1 MFLAQGL
8 NLLKLPALFNLSP
21 NAYVLLDRDNRIVG
35 MNQAYLDVT
44 RRSAEALLGQGLFDA
59 FPSDPASLPGRLL
72 RQSLDRVL
80 LTNRT
85 DHLSSVHY
93 PIAGPDGQVHDRY
106 WSATHVP
113 VPGADGQVDL
123 VLQHTVD
130 VTELVQLRAQ
140 AGAVEPVM
148 AAGVLHRANWLQAHN
163 LALGEELAW
172 LRLLFDQ
179 APGFMAVMRGPSH
192 VFEFAN
198 RACVQLLG
206 ERPLLDR
213 PVREALP
220 ELHDQAFFGLLD
232 EAYRSG
238 QAYTTQAM
246 PAQLQRQP
254 DGPRELRHV
263 DFVFQP
269 LKDASGQVHA
279 IFVQGHDVTEAQRSR
294 QAALDSE
301 LRFRTLAQS
310 LPNQVWTA
318 KANGALDW
326 CNQQVRHYTGLAD
339 AELAGRGWAS
349 TVHADDI
356 GPTDTAWRQ
365 ALRNGKAYEVEF
377 RVRRHDG
384 RYRWHLLK
392 ALPIRDDRGDLTQWI
407 GTNTDIEDQ
416 KASVLL
422 LADLNNQLAQR
433 VEQRT
438 AELMRM
444 QDALRQSQKME
455 AIGNLAGGIA
465 HDFNN
470 LLQVVGGNLALLAQQ
485 LPAPGKAELHI
496 RAAQDGVARGA
507 RLAAQLLAF
516 GRRQAL
522 APEVLHVGRLVQDM
536 AQILQG
542 SVGEQISI
550 QSRIADGL
558 WPTQVDRGN
567 LENALLN
574 LALNARDAMSG
585 QGRLSIEV
593 SNAALD
599 GSDDGAHGEHVV
611 LAVSDSGAGMS
622 EQVAAQAFE
631 PFFTTKPEGKGTGL
645 GLSMVYGFV
654 KQSGGV
660 VRLHSAPGQG
670 TTVRLYLPRC
680 TDAPAA
686 ALPDTP
692 TAPVSATGGNELVL
706 VVEDD
711 AAVRET
717 TVALLQGLGYA
728 VRQAGDAQSA
738 WTMIEAGLRVDLLF
752 TDVVMPGPL
761 SSTTLAQKARKQLP
775 QMAVLFTSGYAQ
787 HSIVHG
793 GRLDPG
799 VHLLAKPYGRDALAS
814 KLRQVLARRPDAA
827 PPQAGQASAAAAAP
841 PAPPPRVLV
850 CEDDAG
856 VREALI
862 ELLAL
867 LGFEPLA
874 AASAAAARAVL
885 AEQAI
890 DLLITDLGLPDE
902 DGLSLAR
909 WALQRQP
916 GLGLVLATGS
926 DIGSAAAAS
935 LPAAARLLRKPFDLD
950 QLATIWAPWAP

>member
-8 NLLKLPALFNLSP
+8 DLPDLPALFNRSP
-21 NAYVLLDRDNRIVG
+21 NAYVLLDRHNRIVG

-44 RRSAEALLGQGLFDA
+44 HRSAQALLGQKLFDA
-59 FPSDPASLPGRLL
+59 FPSDPASVPGRLV
-72 RQSLDRVL
+72 RQSLARVL
-80 LTNRT
+80 VTNRT

-93 PIAGPDGQVHDRY
+93 PIAEPDGGVRDRY

-113 VPGADGQVDL
+113 VPGADGQVAL

-140 AGAVEPVM
+140 IGPVEPVI
-148 AAGVLHRANWLQAHN
+148 AAGVIHRANWLQAHN
-163 LALGEELAW
+163 LALGEELSW
-172 LRLLFDQ
+172 LRQLFDQ
-179 APGFMAVMRGPSH
+179 APGFMAVTRGPNH
-192 VFEFAN
+192 VVEIAN
-198 RACVQLLG
+198 RACQQLLG
-206 ERPLLDR
+206 ERPLHGR

-220 ELHDQAFFGLLD
+220 DLNDQAFFGLLD

-238 QAYTTQAM
+238 QAYTAQAM

-254 DGPRELRHV
+254 DGPREMRFV

-269 LKDASGQVHA
+269 LKDKSGQVQA
-279 IFVQGHDVTEAQRSR
+279 IFVQGHDMTEAQMAR

-301 LRFRTLAQS
+301 QRFRTLAQS

-326 CNQQVRHYTGLAD
+326 CNQQVRDYTGLTD
-339 AELAGRGWAS
+339 AELTGRGWSS

-356 GPTDTAWRQ
+356 ATTDATWRTALHEVQ
-365 ALRNGKAYEVEF
+365 AYQVEF

-392 ALPIRDDRGDLTQWI
+392 ALPICDAHGLLTQWI
-407 GTNTDIEDQ
+407 GTNSDIEDQ

-422 LADLNNQLAQR
+422 LADLNEQLAQR

-438 AELMRM
+438 TELMRM

-470 LLQVVGGNLALLAQQ
+470 LLQVVGGNLALLSQQ
-485 LPAPGKAELHI
+485 LPAPGKADLHI
-496 RAAQDGVARGA
+496 RAAQNGVARGA
-507 RLAAQLLAF
+507 RLATQLLAF

-536 AQILQG
+536 TQILQS
-542 SVGEQISI
+542 SVGEQITV
-550 QSRIADGL
+550 QCRIADDL

-593 SNAALD
+593 STAALD
-599 GSDDGAHGEHVV
+599 GSDDGARGEHVV
-611 LAVSDSGAGMS
+611 VAVSDSGVGMS
-622 EQVAAQAFE
+622 AEVAAHAFE
-631 PFFTTKPEGKGTGL
+631 PFFTTKAEGKGTGL

-660 VRLHSAPGQG
+660 VRLHSRPGQG
-670 TTVRLYLPRC
+670 TTVLLYLPRSS
-680 TDAPAA
+680 DAPAA
-686 ALPDTP
+686 AVIDTP
-692 TAPVSATGGNELVL
+692 SAAAAAAGGNERVL

-717 TVALLQGLGYA
+717 TVALLQGLGYL
-728 VRQAGDAQSA
+728 VQQAGDAQSA
-738 WTMIEAGLRVDLLF
+738 WQLIENGLQVDLLF

-761 SSTTLAQKARKQLP
+761 SSTALAQRARKRLP

-787 HSIVHG
+787 HSIVHD

-799 VHLLAKPYGRDALAS
+799 VQLLAKPYSRDTLAS
-814 KLRQVLARRPDAA
+814 KLRQVLVRRLEAARPHPA
-827 PPQAGQASAAAAAP
+827 PASSAAAAP
-841 PAPPPRVLV
+841 PAQPPRVLV

-856 VREALI
+856 VRDALA
-862 ELLAL
+862 ELLAMM
-867 LGFEPLA
+867 GFEPLA
-874 AASAAAARAVL
+874 VADAAAARAVL
-885 AEQAI
+885 AGQPI

-909 WALQRQP
+909 WAVQQQP
-916 GLGLVLATGS
+916 KLGLVLATGS
-926 DIGSAAAAS
+926 DMGAVAAG
-935 LPAAARLLRKPFDLD
+935 LPAAARVLRKPFDLE
-950 QLATIWAPWAP
+950 QLVAVLAPWAP